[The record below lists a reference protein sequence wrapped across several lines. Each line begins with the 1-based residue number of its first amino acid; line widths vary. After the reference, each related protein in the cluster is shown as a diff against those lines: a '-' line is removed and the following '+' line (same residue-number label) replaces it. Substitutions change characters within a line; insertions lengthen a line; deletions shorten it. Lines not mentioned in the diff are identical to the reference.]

1 MKTHKWKD
9 IKHLRM
15 SPQEIAEA
23 DRGVDEEIV
32 KIRLRELREA
42 EGITQEEMAQRA
54 SVDLI
59 QISRSERR
67 ANPQMDTIR
76 RYLAALGYDLE
87 LVAVKR
93 TGDHRRVS
101 IDL

>member
-1 MKTHKWKD
+1 MKIRKWKD
-9 IKHLRM
+9 IKHLGM
-15 SPQEIAEA
+15 SPRESAEA
-23 DRGVDEEIV
+23 DHDVDEEIV
-32 KIRLRELREA
+32 KIRLCELREA
-42 EGITQEEMAQRA
+42 EGITHEEMAQRA
-54 SVDLI
+54 SVDQI

-67 ANPQMDTIR
+67 ANPQIDTIR

-101 IDL
+101 IDI